1 MRIRRKPWA
10 RPELA
15 ACPFCI
21 DEPEKQ
27 LGHWHQMFEREQPLH
42 LELGC
47 GKGGFMAQKAV
58 ANPDIN
64 FLAVDIK
71 SDILGLTK
79 RNIEAA
85 FARQERPV
93 DNVRIFAYD
102 IERIL
107 QVLSKEDV
115 VDRIY
120 INFCDPWP
128 RSNQKKRRLTH
139 GNFLQ
144 LYRRVLPLGG
154 EIHFKSDNDK
164 LFEWSLEEIPR
175 FGFQLSQVTRDL
187 HAGGPVGVMTD
198 YEAKFYQQGV
208 TINRCVATMVPW
220 EAPAEAEEE
229 EA

>member
-71 SDILGLTK
+71 SAIS
-79 RNIEAA
+79 R
-85 FARQERPV
+85 
-93 DNVRIFAYD
+93 
-102 IERIL
+102 
-107 QVLSKEDV
+107 
-115 VDRIY
+115 
-120 INFCDPWP
+120 
-128 RSNQKKRRLTH
+128 
-139 GNFLQ
+139 
-144 LYRRVLPLGG
+144 LPLPSR
-154 EIHFKSDNDK
+154 SDR
-164 LFEWSLEEIPR
+164 WTTCASLPMTSSAFCR
-175 FGFQLSQVTRDL
+175 F
-187 HAGGPVGVMTD
+187 
-198 YEAKFYQQGV
+198 
-208 TINRCVATMVPW
+208 
-220 EAPAEAEEE
+220 
-229 EA
+229 